1 MIWAAILAAA
11 LLALPM
17 RPGRDAA
24 DRVSWSEPAQAAST
38 QGENPQPPP
47 VDPARTG
54 GDEKPSAGKV
64 EELPPPDTKTK
75 EPSAPKGLG
84 GPPVHMTKRRV
95 RSKRT
100 APPQTDGEPRKIV
113 VHRGGVSEPVTQILP
128 GISQEEADR
137 QRESAE
143 QLLAAA
149 DSSLKELGT
158 RSLSVRRQQTV
169 AQIRQYV
176 DLARAALKESDT
188 QRAHTLAMKAYL
200 LSDDLVKH

>member
-1 MIWAAILAAA
+1 MTGAAILVAV
-11 LLALPM
+11 LLAAPM
-17 RPGRDAA
+17 LPGRDVAR
-24 DRVSWSEPAQAAST
+24 RVSWSEPAQAAST
-38 QGENPQPPP
+38 QEENPQPPA

-64 EELPPPDTKTK
+64 EELPPPDKK
-75 EPSAPKGLG
+75 AEESSPQKAPEK
-84 GPPVHMTKRRV
+84 PRVNVSKRGV
-95 RSKRT
+95 RSKRH
-100 APPQTDGEPRKIV
+100 APPPADGEPRKIV
-113 VHRGGVSEPVTQILP
+113 VHRGGVREPVTQILP

-149 DSSLKELGT
+149 DSSLKELGI
-158 RSLSVRRQQTV
+158 RSLGVRRQQTV